1 MTAERPRYAADDI
14 RRFVTDVF
22 VRLDVP
28 PEDARTGAE
37 TLVHADLL
45 GIDSHGVAHVA
56 RHPGYVP
63 GLRGGWVKARPD
75 VRVLRETPS
84 TVVLDGDG
92 GLGVA
97 VAPRAMARAI
107 EKAAV
112 NGCGFAAVRNGRHIG
127 AAAHYSLMALGRG
140 MIGIAMCNGPGTAM
154 APTFG
159 REARLSTNPMSVAAP
174 VGEGPPFMMDFGTSV
189 VAGGK
194 MELAMRDNRP
204 VPAAWLRDKHGQP
217 STDPRDFWAGG
228 TIPPLGGDAE
238 TGGYKGYALAV
249 MVDIMS
255 GVLSGT
261 GYGGMLGLQVQGV
274 FLGAWQVEAF
284 LPLGDFTS
292 TLDKALGT
300 LRDTPPVD
308 PRQRVLT
315 PGEREWS
322 TQEERSRLGIPLH
335 PTVVEE
341 LREVGRE
348 LDVPF
353 PSALR
358 VTV

>member
-1 MTAERPRYAADDI
+1 VIAARPRYAAEDL
-14 RRFVTDVF
+14 RRFVTEVF
-22 VRLDVP
+22 ERLDVP
-28 PEDARTGAE
+28 PEDARVGAE

-56 RHPGYVP
+56 RHPGYVV
-63 GLRGGWVKARPD
+63 GLRGGWVNPHPQ

-84 TVVLDGDG
+84 TVALDADG

-97 VAPRAMARAI
+97 VAPRAMARALD
-107 EKAAV
+107 KAAAV
-112 NGCGFAAVRNGRHIG
+112 GCGFAAVRNSRHIG
-127 AAAHYSLMALGRG
+127 AAAHYSLMALDRG

-154 APTFG
+154 VPTFG
-159 REARLSTNPMSVAAP
+159 REARLSTNPVSVAAP
-174 VGEGPPFMMDFGTSV
+174 ARQGAPFMMDFGTTV

-194 MELAMRDNRP
+194 MELALRDNKP
-204 VPAAWLRDKHGQP
+204 VPAAWLRDKAGRP
-217 STDPRDFWAGG
+217 STDPRDFFAGG

-249 MVDIMS
+249 MVDVLS

-261 GYGGMLGLQVQGV
+261 GYGAMLSLQTQGV

-284 LPLGDFTS
+284 LPFDDFTGM
-292 TLDKALGT
+292 LDKALGT
-300 LRDTPPVD
+300 LRETPPAD
-308 PRQRVLT
+308 GHERVLT

-341 LREVGRE
+341 LRGVGTE
-348 LDVPF
+348 LDVRF
-353 PSALR
+353 PSA
-358 VTV
+358 VPVSA

>member
-1 MTAERPRYAADDI
+1 MTADRPRYAAEDL
-14 RRFVTDVF
+14 RHFVTQVF

-28 PEDARTGAE
+28 QEDARLGAE

-56 RHPGYVP
+56 RHPGYVV
-63 GLRGGWVKARPD
+63 GLRGGWVNPRPN

-84 TVVLDGDG
+84 TVLLDGDG

-97 VAPRAMARAI
+97 VAPRAMARALD
-107 EKAAV
+107 KAAAV
-112 NGCGFAAVRNGRHIG
+112 GCGFAAVRNSRHIG
-127 AAAHYSLMALGRG
+127 AAAHYSLMALERD

-154 APTFG
+154 IPTFG
-159 REARLSTNPMSVAAP
+159 REPRLSTNPMSVAAP
-174 VGEGPPFMMDFGTSV
+174 AHEGPPFMMDFATTV

-194 MELAMRDNRP
+194 MELAVRDNRSLP
-204 VPAAWLRDKHGQP
+204 PGWLRDKHGQP
-217 STDPRDFWAGG
+217 SADPQDLWAGG
-228 TIPPLGGDAE
+228 TIPPLGGEAE

-261 GYGGMLGLQVQGV
+261 GYGSMITLQTQGV

-284 LPLGDFTS
+284 LPLGDFTGMI
-292 TLDKALGT
+292 DKALGA
-300 LRDTPPVD
+300 LRETPPAAGHE
-308 PRQRVLT
+308 RVLT
-315 PGEREWS
+315 PGQREWT
-322 TQEERSRLGIPLH
+322 TQGERSRLGIPLH
-335 PTVVEE
+335 PTVTAE
-341 LREVGRE
+341 LREVGVE
-348 LDVPF
+348 LGIPF

-358 VTV
+358 VPA

>member
-1 MTAERPRYAADDI
+1 MTAERPRYAANDL
-14 RRFVTDVF
+14 RHFVTEVF

-107 EKAAV
+107 DKAAAT
-112 NGCGFAAVRNGRHIG
+112 GSGFAAVRNSRHIG
-127 AAAHYSLMALGRG
+127 AAAHYSLMALERG

-174 VGEGPPFMMDFGTSV
+174 VGDGPPFMMDFGTTV
-189 VAGGK
+189 VAE
-194 MELAMRDNRP
+194 MAARNRGP
-204 VPAAWLRDKHGQP
+204 WLRDWP
-217 STDPRDFWAGG
+217 STITRLWAAD
-228 TIPPLGGDAE
+228 PPLGGDAE
-238 TGGYKGYALAV
+238 TSPA
-249 MVDIMS
+249 
-255 GVLSGT
+255 GT
-261 GYGGMLGLQVQGV
+261 LRRDGRRHAGNPPRAPGTGMLGFQVQGV

-292 TLDKALGT
+292 TLDKALDA
-300 LRDTPPVD
+300 LRETPPVD

-335 PTVVEE
+335 PTVAEE

-348 LDVPF
+348 LDVTF
-353 PSALR
+353 PSALP